1 MEQILIVLALVA
13 VALAW
18 FGRERQTNRCPP
30 CPRCP
35 SVAAP
40 VRPPAP
46 APAPAPARTP
56 VATGWGAA
64 GQGGMANT

>member
-13 VALAW
+13 VALTW

-30 CPRCP
+30 CPKCP

-46 APAPAPARTP
+46 APAPAPAP
-56 VATGWGAA
+56 VRSVVSGA
-64 GQGGMANT
+64 GQGGMADA